1 MEMVL
6 QVVERQSSTGQKE
19 SLWSKRFAN
28 SNLELATTTTYTNKR
43 VKALYTLSLVSACTN
58 IWLNY
63 HLFIE
68 HVCHGVEMVVV
79 LGG

>member
-6 QVVERQSSTGQKE
+6 PVIERQSSTGQMDC
-19 SLWSKRFAN
+19 LWRKRFAN
-28 SNLELATTTTYTNKR
+28 SNRKTLATR
-43 VKALYTLSLVSACTN
+43 VKASYTLSLVSACN

-68 HVCHGVEMVVV
+68 HVCHGVEIVVV
-79 LGG
+79 LGGLRL